1 MATPRRTPALDS
13 LAQIRASA
21 QAKCQG
27 LAATRA
33 GVAAKLGGLALAWH
47 ADRTPERLCAVACGV
62 LSPAHKVDTPAAT
75 PADLLDAVAQH
86 EAELAAVL
94 SPSGCGVPSLL
105 TRSWPVLALYPIVSY
120 AVSYYLLQHWT
131 DLTAQVHAASD
142 ALRGLLVNWVW
153 EPSMRLLQTL
163 RAGRAER
170 RMLVSRDSLA
180 ADERSL
186 ERMVTAFAR
195 DQLNLD
201 GAALD
206 EVPARVRRGDLTSIM
221 ETYESDIRS
230 PLRSLLGGSLIR
242 TVLIQVQKAKVDLEV
257 ALNGIDWLLRSQ
269 ELLIGLTSI
278 APALVILYVLGRQ
291 ALRGAQYTMYG
302 APAYTARMN
311 ARTLRITA
319 WEALR
324 RIDRLCAGGVDAH
337 GAAAADAS
345 SAARHYG
352 QLLLDIA
359 LLRAAFGDLVLA
371 SCRADHAL
379 AARLVEQFRID
390 MDELEVA
397 GRGAVV
403 GAHAS
408 AEAWSLRQASV
419 ERMWRSWGTMLTL
432 DV

>member
-1 MATPRRTPALDS
+1 MGS
-13 LAQIRASA
+13 EMCIR
-21 QAKCQG
+21 
-27 LAATRA
+27 
-33 GVAAKLGGLALAWH
+33 
-47 ADRTPERLCAVACGV
+47 DRLCAVACGV

-242 TVLIQVQKAKVDLEV
+242 TVLILSF
-257 ALNGIDWLLRSQ
+257 IH
-269 ELLIGLTSI
+269 I
-278 APALVILYVLGRQ
+278 
-291 ALRGAQYTMYG
+291 
-302 APAYTARMN
+302 
-311 ARTLRITA
+311 
-319 WEALR
+319 
-324 RIDRLCAGGVDAH
+324 
-337 GAAAADAS
+337 
-345 SAARHYG
+345 
-352 QLLLDIA
+352 
-359 LLRAAFGDLVLA
+359 
-371 SCRADHAL
+371 
-379 AARLVEQFRID
+379 
-390 MDELEVA
+390 
-397 GRGAVV
+397 
-403 GAHAS
+403 
-408 AEAWSLRQASV
+408 
-419 ERMWRSWGTMLTL
+419 
-432 DV
+432 